1 MRPFLQ
7 SKQAEAS
14 KVEGC
19 SNCSMA
25 PSRLTDSQKQELLGR
40 YRAGESTAALAAF
53 YGCSA
58 NTVSRTVRTL
68 LSAEDYDALKSARAR
83 ASMATPQVDSLEAN
97 ELSEAAADHGQA
109 SEVLV
114 EPDQIEPDQTQA
126 DDVDGSV
133 TLALDDADD
142 FGDDD
147 ADDVSDDEPF
157 DAPSDGVFQEIAV
170 LPVDLPQVSREQVS
184 CRPFVTGILP
194 DSVYMLVDKTVELD
208 PRPLSEFPELGVVNP
223 EELAR
228 QALCLYSSPRSAKRQ
243 CGRSQRV
250 IKVPDT
256 QVFERT
262 SRHLLAR
269 GITRL
274 VLEGALYSLDV

>member
-1 MRPFLQ
+1 
-7 SKQAEAS
+7 
-14 KVEGC
+14 
-19 SNCSMA
+19 MA
-25 PSRLTDSQKQELLGR
+25 PSRLTASQKQELLAR
-40 YRAGESTAALAAF
+40 YRKGESSAALAEC
-53 YGCSA
+53 YGCSP

-68 LSAEDYDALKSARAR
+68 LSPEEYNELKSARAR
-83 ASMATPQVDSLEAN
+83 AGSVPPSMDSSVAV
-97 ELSEAAADHGQA
+97 EAACD
-109 SEVLV
+109 SDSDCDSPVKTEDSP
-114 EPDQIEPDQTQA
+114 PDEDEGPSA
-126 DDVDGSV
+126 
-133 TLALDDADD
+133 LALEDADD

-147 ADDVSDDEPF
+147 ADDVSDDDGF
-157 DAPSDGVFQEIAV
+157 DGSAEDVFQEIAV
-170 LPVDLPQVSREQVS
+170 LSVDLPQVSSQQVS
-184 CRPFVTGILP
+184 CLPFAAGVLP

-208 PRPLSEFPELGVVNP
+208 PKPLSDFPELGVVNP
-223 EELAR
+223 EELTR

-274 VLEGALYSLDV
+274 VLEGALYSLDA

>member
-1 MRPFLQ
+1 MP
-7 SKQAEAS
+7 
-14 KVEGC
+14 
-19 SNCSMA
+19 
-25 PSRLTDSQKQELLGR
+25 PSRLTDSQKQELLVR

-53 YGCSA
+53 YGCSV

-68 LSAEDYDALKSARAR
+68 LSPEDYDALKAARAR
-83 ASMATPQVDSLEAN
+83 ASMSTPQADCLEAP
-97 ELSEAAADHGQA
+97 ELSEAQEDPEQLEA
-109 SEVLV
+109 E
-114 EPDQIEPDQTQA
+114 ET
-126 DDVDGSV
+126 DGSV

-274 VLEGALYSLDV
+274 VLEGALYSLDD

>member
-1 MRPFLQ
+1 
-7 SKQAEAS
+7 
-14 KVEGC
+14 
-19 SNCSMA
+19 MA
-25 PSRLTDSQKQELLGR
+25 PSRLTDSQKQELLVR
-40 YRAGESTAALAAF
+40 YRAGDSSATLAAV

-68 LSAEDYDALKSARAR
+68 LTPEEYDELKSVRAR
-83 ASMATPQVDSLEAN
+83 AATTTPQADQLKAPEQT
-97 ELSEAAADHGQA
+97 EAAKDLGQP
-109 SEVLV
+109 SERLV
-114 EPDQIEPDQTQA
+114 EPEQLEAGGD
-126 DDVDGSV
+126 DGSAN
-133 TLALDDADD
+133 LALDDADD

-147 ADDVSDDEPF
+147 ADDVGDDEAFDGPSDD
-157 DAPSDGVFQEIAV
+157 VFQEIAV

-184 CRPFVTGILP
+184 CRPFAAGVLP

-208 PRPLSEFPELGVVNP
+208 PRPLSEFPELGVLNP
-223 EELAR
+223 EELVR

-256 QVFERT
+256 KVFEST

-274 VLEGALYSLDV
+274 LLEGALYSLDA